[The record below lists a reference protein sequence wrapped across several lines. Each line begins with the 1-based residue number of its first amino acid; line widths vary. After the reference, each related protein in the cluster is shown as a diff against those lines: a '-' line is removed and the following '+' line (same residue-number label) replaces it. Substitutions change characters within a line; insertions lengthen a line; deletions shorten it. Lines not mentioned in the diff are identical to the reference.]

1 MLMVGAPRDELS
13 SIISHLQQQVGARQP
28 GSAAEATAAAYI
40 NARLRRVGA
49 RVGTQAVPI
58 PAYPHRTATAIY
70 ALAVCAALIA
80 PWLPLPALLLAGWA
94 YGALIID
101 QMIAPL
107 PRIGPRLE
115 SQNVFGTRAV
125 TPNYNGEVRAPRWR
139 VLLLARLDTPAA
151 PQGLR
156 QLLAPTSI
164 GLAAKLFGPALV
176 LAAAIAAMVTTVFA
190 WVLTV
195 VAVAYLML
203 LIGITLL
210 PPAPSDSSAADTA
223 LATLVPAMAHLST
236 LHQVELWAI
245 ALGATD
251 NGSDTVTMLLRHFPF
266 DPATTLVIGV
276 EALVGAQLAYATRE
290 GALRG
295 WATSREVLR
304 LADAADA
311 ADTTIDAE
319 PRPFRSD
326 GGMTAPFR
334 RRRFRTLTL
343 FGAPGNGEPIVSGH
357 LLAEQA
363 VRLITGIVEQLDGE
377 SGEAV
382 KR

>member
-1 MLMVGAPRDELS
+1 MLSAPRDELE

-49 RVGTQAVPI
+49 RVGTHAVTI
-58 PAYPHRTATAIY
+58 PAHPQRTATAIF
-70 ALAVCAALIA
+70 ALAVCAALIT

-94 YGALIID
+94 FGALLID

-125 TPNYNGEVRAPRWR
+125 APDYNGGVRTPRWR
-139 VLLLARLDTPAA
+139 VLLLARLDTPTA

-164 GLAAKLFGPALV
+164 GLTAKLLGPALV
-176 LAAAIAAMVTTVFA
+176 LAAAIAATVTTVFA
-190 WVLTV
+190 WVITI
-195 VAVAYLML
+195 VAVAYLVL

-210 PPAPSDSSAADTA
+210 PPTLPDSPAADTA

-245 ALGATD
+245 ALGAVD
-251 NGSDTVTMLLRHFPF
+251 NGSDTVTTLLRHFPF

-276 EALVGAQLAYATRE
+276 EELAGTQLAYATRE

-295 WATSREVLR
+295 WPTNPEVLR

-326 GGMTAPFR
+326 QGLTALFR

-343 FGAPGNGEPIVSGH
+343 FAAPGDGETAPPTGS
-357 LLAEQA
+357 LLAEQV
-363 VRLITGIVEQLDGE
+363 VRLVTGIVEQLDGE
-377 SGEAV
+377 EL
-382 KR
+382 RN